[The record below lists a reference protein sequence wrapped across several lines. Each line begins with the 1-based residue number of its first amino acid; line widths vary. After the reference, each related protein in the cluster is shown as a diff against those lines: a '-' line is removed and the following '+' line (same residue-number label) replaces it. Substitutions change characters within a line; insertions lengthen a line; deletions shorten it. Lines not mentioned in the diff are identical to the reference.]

1 MTPLQKVLEVL
12 VSLLSQAWNA
22 KENQEKM
29 NAKPRTF
36 NPKPNLLLCLI
47 GHMGKV
53 QMRFLS
59 NTHSK
64 FY

>member
-12 VSLLSQAWNA
+12 VSLPSQAWNA
-22 KENQEKM
+22 QEIQGKV
-29 NAKPRTF
+29 NAKPQTF

-53 QMRFLS
+53 QIRFLS